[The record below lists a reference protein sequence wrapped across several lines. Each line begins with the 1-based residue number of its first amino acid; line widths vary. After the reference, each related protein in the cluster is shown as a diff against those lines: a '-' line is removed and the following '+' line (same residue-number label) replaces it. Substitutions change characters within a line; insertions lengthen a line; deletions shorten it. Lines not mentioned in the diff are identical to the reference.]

1 MNKEQAQEII
11 TGLRLCSNE
20 EYFCDTSCHGYGKDE
35 CRTDLMKG
43 AADRL
48 ESQEQTIAGKDV
60 EISTL
65 KEKVEVLENDAIN
78 YDMNLSE
85 MTARAESA
93 ERERDAFIDKIRGRC
108 SECEYEP
115 LTSIDE
121 PCVSCHTKNGYP
133 EWKWRGLPQDGGGN
147 ER

>member
-1 MNKEQAQEII
+1 MSEIATGKLVIWMRLQAKRII
-11 TGLRLCSNE
+11 PAGNR
-20 EYFCDTSCHGYGKDE
+20 TSIM
-35 CRTDLMKG
+35 LSA

-93 ERERDAFIDKIRGRC
+93 ERERDAAIADLKFLDRC
-108 SECEYEP
+108 KTCFHAKTRHLIGSECKTCKA
-115 LTSIDE
+115 LS
-121 PCVSCHTKNGYP
+121 NF
-133 EWKWRGLPQDGGGN
+133 KWRGLPQEGEGK
-147 ER
+147 R